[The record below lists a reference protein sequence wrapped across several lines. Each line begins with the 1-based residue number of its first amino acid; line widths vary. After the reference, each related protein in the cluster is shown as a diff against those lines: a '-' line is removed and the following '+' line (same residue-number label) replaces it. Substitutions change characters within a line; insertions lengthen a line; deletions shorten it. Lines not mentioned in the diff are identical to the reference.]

1 VQKRIATLGAEA
13 AFNRT
18 LPFSEVDVLRDLAPY
33 LKRTLIL
40 VEIDVYVAED
50 AIKEGKQ
57 GPGFTKH
64 IIELAEPGQ
73 PSFEFMNV

>member
-1 VQKRIATLGAEA
+1 MT
-13 AFNRT
+13 
-18 LPFSEVDVLRDLAPY
+18 DLAPY
-33 LKRTLIL
+33 LKRTLQL
-40 VEIDVYVAED
+40 EDVDVYAAEK
-50 AIKEGKQ
+50 AAKEGKE

>member
-1 VQKRIATLGAEA
+1 ML
-13 AFNRT
+13 N
-18 LPFSEVDVLRDLAPY
+18 DLAPY
-33 LKRTLIL
+33 LKRTLQL
-40 VEIDVYVAED
+40 VDIDVYVAEK

-64 IIELAEPGQ
+64 IIELAEPSQ

>member
-1 VQKRIATLGAEA
+1 MLK
-13 AFNRT
+13 
-18 LPFSEVDVLRDLAPY
+18 DLAPY
-33 LKRTLIL
+33 LKRTLQL
-40 VEIDVYVAED
+40 EDIDVYIAEN

-64 IIELAEPGQ
+64 IIELAEPGS